1 MINID
6 AKLDTDENYIIIEG
20 VLHSVI
26 DHRSFDDF
34 GGTLESFKVM
44 DVMANVRVVY
54 SNDDGL
60 TFFEDEFVP
69 YSIDELAGE
78 EV

>member
-6 AKLDTDENYIIIEG
+6 ARLDTDPNYIIIDG

-54 SNDDGL
+54 SNDDAL
-60 TFFEDEFVP
+60 TFFEDEFP
-69 YSIDELAGE
+69 PDY

>member
-6 AKLDTDENYIIIEG
+6 AKLDTDENYIIIDG

-54 SNDDGL
+54 SNDDAL
-60 TFFEDEFVP
+60 TFFEDEFVS

>member
-6 AKLDTDENYIIIEG
+6 AKLDTDENYMIIDG

-54 SNDDGL
+54 SNDDAL
-60 TFFEDEFVP
+60 TFFEDEFP
-69 YSIDELAGE
+69 PDY

>member
-6 AKLDTDENYIIIEG
+6 AKLDADEKYITIDG

-54 SNDDGL
+54 TNDDAL
-60 TFFEDEFVP
+60 TFFEDEFAP
-69 YSIDELAGE
+69 DY

>member
-1 MINID
+1 MKNIN
-6 AKLDTDENYIIIEG
+6 ATLDTDEKYIPMEG

-54 SNDDGL
+54 SNDDAL
-60 TFFEDEFVP
+60 TFFEDEFAP
-69 YSIDELAGE
+69 DY

>member
-1 MINID
+1 MKNIN
-6 AKLDTDENYIIIEG
+6 ATLDTDENYMIIDG

-54 SNDDGL
+54 SNDDAL
-60 TFFEDEFVP
+60 TFFEDEFAP
-69 YSIDELAGE
+69 DYA
-78 EV
+78 

>member
-6 AKLDTDENYIIIEG
+6 AKLDADEKYITIDG

-54 SNDDGL
+54 TNDDGL
-60 TFFEDEFVP
+60 TFFEDEFVS

-78 EV
+78 ED

>member
-1 MINID
+1 MKNIN
-6 AKLDTDENYIIIEG
+6 APLDTDENYMIIDG

-54 SNDDGL
+54 SNDDAL
-60 TFFEDEFVP
+60 TFFEDEFAP
-69 YSIDELAGE
+69 DY

>member
-1 MINID
+1 MKNIN
-6 AKLDTDENYIIIEG
+6 ATLDTDENYIIIDG

-60 TFFEDEFVP
+60 TFFEDEFAP
-69 YSIDELAGE
+69 DY

>member
-1 MINID
+1 MKNIN
-6 AKLDTDENYIIIEG
+6 AVLDTDEKYITIDG

-26 DHRSFDDF
+26 DHRSFADF

-44 DVMANVRVVY
+44 DVMANGRVVY
-54 SNDDGL
+54 SNDDAL
-60 TFFEDEFVP
+60 TFFEDEFAP
-69 YSIDELAGE
+69 DY

>member
-6 AKLDTDENYIIIEG
+6 AKLDADEKYITIDG

-54 SNDDGL
+54 SNDDAL
-60 TFFEDEFVP
+60 TFFEGEFAP
-69 YSIDELAGE
+69 DY

>member
-1 MINID
+1 MKNIN
-6 AKLDTDENYIIIEG
+6 ATLDTDEKYITIEG

-54 SNDDGL
+54 TNDDAL

-78 EV
+78 ED

>member
-6 AKLDTDENYIIIEG
+6 AKLDTDPNYIIIDG

-54 SNDDGL
+54 SNDDAL
-60 TFFEDEFVP
+60 TFFEDEFP
-69 YSIDELAGE
+69 PDY

>member
-1 MINID
+1 MININ
-6 AKLDTDENYIIIEG
+6 ATLDTDEKYITIEG

-54 SNDDGL
+54 SNDDAL
-60 TFFEDEFVP
+60 TFFEDEFAP
-69 YSIDELAGE
+69 DY

>member
-1 MINID
+1 MKNIN
-6 AKLDTDENYIIIEG
+6 ATLDTDEKYITIEG

-54 SNDDGL
+54 SNDDAL
-60 TFFEDEFVP
+60 TFFEDEFAP
-69 YSIDELAGE
+69 DY

>member
-1 MINID
+1 MKNIN
-6 AKLDTDENYIIIEG
+6 ATLDTDEKYITIDG

-34 GGTLESFKVM
+34 SGTLESFKVM

-54 SNDDGL
+54 SNDDAL
-60 TFFEDEFVP
+60 TFFEDEFAP
-69 YSIDELAGE
+69 DY

>member
-1 MINID
+1 MKNID
-6 AKLDTDENYIIIEG
+6 ATLDTDEKYMTIDG

-26 DHRSFDDF
+26 GHRSFDDF

-44 DVMANVRVVY
+44 NYNGDIRVVHT
-54 SNDDGL
+54 NDDAL
-60 TFFEDEFVP
+60 TFFEDEFP
-69 YSIDELAGE
+69 PDY